1 MCTISRTKNSER
13 NLPPVSHPPCRN
25 QQRNYRTLCPQE
37 SYRIFL
43 LAIPSWSP
51 APTSFIPI
59 ERAHICR
66 SRYRY
71 INKTAIQ
78 DHHLR
83 VTKYLRKPLAQEPY
97 IIKDSSNASGKYKL
111 NIATNLISQG
121 YRHLIL
127 CLPQSNSLYENC
139 WHPSRSIGSK
149 QTQSSQVGHLAA
161 RSA

>member
-13 NLPPVSHPPCRN
+13 NLPPVSHPPYRN
-25 QQRNYRTLCPQE
+25 QQSNYRTLCLQE

-66 SRYRY
+66 SRYQY

-111 NIATNLISQG
+111 NIATNLIPQG
-121 YRHLIL
+121 YRHLISAFRNQTVSTKIAGI
-127 CLPQSNSLYENC
+127 PQEA
-139 WHPSRSIGSK
+139 
-149 QTQSSQVGHLAA
+149 LAQN
-161 RSA
+161 RPKVHKLDT